1 MKKRLLYM
9 LVVLGGIFSGSC
21 ESYLEE
27 VPQNKLKPNT
37 TDDYDQLL
45 NYGYLTEQVVPYL
58 DILSDDVDLIAS
70 DHSMEGDDYGD
81 VYVAAYMWNK
91 DIETTMPG
99 GDIAFEKFYQSV
111 FYANVVLENIDQA
124 AGMELNEV
132 NVERTRQNIKG
143 EAYALRAYSHFYLVN
158 LYAKPYDPETCA
170 TDPGIPLNLSTA
182 AEDKAY
188 TRNSVKEVYDLI
200 VGDLKEGVRLMEAN
214 PVSKPAK
221 LKFDA
226 LSARALLARVYLYM
240 QQWDSAIVCAEQ
252 VIRENPAIFNLY
264 EAGLRL
270 SMDNNFVSSWNA
282 STVWGKDY
290 LAKDNDNVLFV
301 NGISEIVP
309 ALGWYHFISTFSVNK
324 KLAAEYED
332 EPDDVRR
339 YYFMQTYSLRGKPKL
354 IYAKNRYIPN
364 ISSVMRPDAGS
375 GYTRV
380 IRTEEMYLIL
390 AEAYAHKENGIGE
403 AVKYLNRLRVENSGR
418 GLIQT

>member
-1 MKKRLLYM
+1 
-9 LVVLGGIFSGSC
+9 
-21 ESYLEE
+21 
-27 VPQNKLKPNT
+27 
-37 TDDYDQLL
+37 
-45 NYGYLTEQVVPYL
+45 
-58 DILSDDVDLIAS
+58 
-70 DHSMEGDDYGD
+70 
-81 VYVAAYMWNK
+81 
-91 DIETTMPG
+91 
-99 GDIAFEKFYQSV
+99 
-111 FYANVVLENIDQA
+111 
-124 AGMELNEV
+124 
-132 NVERTRQNIKG
+132 
-143 EAYALRAYSHFYLVN
+143 
-158 LYAKPYDPETCA
+158 
-170 TDPGIPLNLSTA
+170 
-182 AEDKAY
+182 
-188 TRNSVKEVYDLI
+188 
-200 VGDLKEGVRLMEAN
+200 
-214 PVSKPAK
+214 
-221 LKFDA
+221 
-226 LSARALLARVYLYM
+226 M

-403 AVKYLNRLRVENSGR
+403 AVKYLNLLRVEKFREGTYTDLKAADFDQNSLLVFIEAERRRELCLEGHR
-418 GLIQT
+418 WFDLRRTTRPAMERIGYENQVARLEKDDPRYVLQIPKRELSVNPGIGSNPR

>member
-1 MKKRLLYM
+1 
-9 LVVLGGIFSGSC
+9 
-21 ESYLEE
+21 
-27 VPQNKLKPNT
+27 
-37 TDDYDQLL
+37 
-45 NYGYLTEQVVPYL
+45 
-58 DILSDDVDLIAS
+58 
-70 DHSMEGDDYGD
+70 
-81 VYVAAYMWNK
+81 
-91 DIETTMPG
+91 
-99 GDIAFEKFYQSV
+99 
-111 FYANVVLENIDQA
+111 
-124 AGMELNEV
+124 
-132 NVERTRQNIKG
+132 
-143 EAYALRAYSHFYLVN
+143 
-158 LYAKPYDPETCA
+158 
-170 TDPGIPLNLSTA
+170 
-182 AEDKAY
+182 
-188 TRNSVKEVYDLI
+188 
-200 VGDLKEGVRLMEAN
+200 MEAN

-301 NGISEIVP
+301 NGISESVP

-403 AVKYLNRLRVENSGR
+403 AVKYLNRLRVEKCAYLLMQ
-418 GLIQT
+418 LI

>member
-170 TDPGIPLNLSTA
+170 TDPGIPH
-182 AEDKAY
+182 
-188 TRNSVKEVYDLI
+188 
-200 VGDLKEGVRLMEAN
+200 
-214 PVSKPAK
+214 
-221 LKFDA
+221 
-226 LSARALLARVYLYM
+226 
-240 QQWDSAIVCAEQ
+240 
-252 VIRENPAIFNLY
+252 
-264 EAGLRL
+264 
-270 SMDNNFVSSWNA
+270 SS
-282 STVWGKDY
+282 
-290 LAKDNDNVLFV
+290 
-301 NGISEIVP
+301 
-309 ALGWYHFISTFSVNK
+309 
-324 KLAAEYED
+324 
-332 EPDDVRR
+332 R
-339 YYFMQTYSLRGKPKL
+339 
-354 IYAKNRYIPN
+354 IY
-364 ISSVMRPDAGS
+364 
-375 GYTRV
+375 
-380 IRTEEMYLIL
+380 RTPRM
-390 AEAYAHKENGIGE
+390 
-403 AVKYLNRLRVENSGR
+403 
-418 GLIQT
+418 